1 MSTTESRP
9 RPKTAAKTKTPPRPK
24 APPKPKAQR
33 REETTTRILDEA
45 EGLFARDGLH
55 GVTLK
60 AVAKAAGVDTALL
73 HYYFNDKNQ
82 LFSTVFGRR
91 AEVVNQLRLDSLDQ
105 YEAAHGDAMTV
116 RGAIDAFLRP
126 LFVLFEDGDP
136 AWLNYG
142 ALVAQVN
149 NTPAWG
155 GDTMHRHFDP
165 VIDRFIALL
174 MRVAPD
180 TPHRQIYWFYHLLS
194 GSLTLSLAQ
203 TGRIDVLSG
212 GLCRSSEMAAICDAM
227 EAVFTGGFQTLCQP
241 EGEAGKD

>member
-1 MSTTESRP
+1 MTTTESKP
-9 RPKTAAKTKTPPRPK
+9 RARAAEKPK

-33 REETTTRILDEA
+33 REETTTRILDVAEA
-45 EGLFARDGLH
+45 LFARDGLH

-73 HYYFNDKNQ
+73 HYYFDDKNR

-91 AEVVNQLRLDSLDQ
+91 AEVVNRLRLDSLDR
-105 YEAAHGDAMTV
+105 YEAEHGDAMTIG
-116 RGAIDAFLRP
+116 GAIDAFLRP
-126 LFVLFEDGDP
+126 LFVLFENGDE
-136 AWLNYG
+136 AWLNYA

-155 GDTMHRHFDP
+155 GDTMHQHFDP
-165 VIDRFIALL
+165 VIRRFIDVLK
-174 MRVAPD
+174 RIAPD
-180 TPHRQIYWFYHLLS
+180 TPERRIYWFYHLLS

-203 TGRIDVLSG
+203 TGRIDILSG

-227 EAVFTGGFQTLCQP
+227 EIVFTGGF
-241 EGEAGKD
+241 EAMSRLPAR